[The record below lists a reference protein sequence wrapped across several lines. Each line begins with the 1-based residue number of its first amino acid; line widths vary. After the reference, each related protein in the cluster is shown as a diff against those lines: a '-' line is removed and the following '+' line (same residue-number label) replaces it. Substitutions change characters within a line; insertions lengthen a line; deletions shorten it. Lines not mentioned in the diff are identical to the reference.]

1 MCINHLPDWG
11 KNLPPPR
18 EGRDERD
25 KKSRIGGGNGGAHIR
40 PAREIYD
47 EEASASRAILR

>member
-1 MCINHLPDWG
+1 MCINHFPGWW
-11 KNLPPPR
+11 KNSPTPR
-18 EGRDERD
+18 EGRDEGD
-25 KKSRIGGGNGGAHIR
+25 KKSRIGGGNGGALIR